1 MSKLS
6 KRKLMITIMKDM
18 NHSEHESKT
27 TGILNRLY
35 TCEEFA
41 SAKTIGVTISRFPEV
56 DTYPLIVTAW
66 ESGKQVAVPKC
77 NPKTREMDF
86 RLITSFDDLE
96 TVYMDLKEP
105 VEDRTISIAKR
116 KIDLQ
121 IVPGVVFSDEG
132 FRIGFG
138 GGYYDR
144 YLTDFSGNRIAL
156 AFEIQTS
163 QEVPIEEHDIPV
175 NKIITENR
183 VVQCREIRGAK

>member
-1 MSKLS
+1 MRKLS

-18 NHSEHESKT
+18 NHSEHASKST
-27 TGILNRLY
+27 EILERLY
-35 TCEEFA
+35 ICEEYA
-41 SAKTIGVTISRFPEV
+41 SAQTIGVTISRFPEV
-56 DTYPLIVTAW
+56 DTYPLIESAW

-77 NPKTREMDF
+77 NPETRVMDF

-105 VEDRTISIAKR
+105 VVDKTISIDKGQ
-116 KIDLQ
+116 IDLQ
-121 IVPGVVFSDEG
+121 IVPGVVYSDEG

-144 YLTDFSGNRIAL
+144 YLNDFNGDCISL
-156 AFEIQTS
+156 AFEVQTC

-183 VVQCREIRGAK
+183 VIQCREIRGNK

>member
-18 NHSEHESKT
+18 NHSEHARKSEA
-27 TGILNRLY
+27 ILERLH
-35 TCEEFA
+35 TCQEYA
-41 SAKTIGVTISRFPEV
+41 SARTIGVTISRFPEV
-56 DTYPLIVTAW
+56 NTLPLIETAW
-66 ESGKQVAVPKC
+66 EAGKQVAVPKC
-77 NPKTREMDF
+77 NPDTREMDF

-105 VEDRTISIAKR
+105 IVGRTVSIDKGQ
-116 KIDLQ
+116 IDLQ

-144 YLTDFSGNRIAL
+144 YLADYSGNRISL
-156 AFEIQTS
+156 AFNHQTS

-175 NKIITENR
+175 NMIVTENK
-183 VVQCREIRGAK
+183 VIQCLKTRDAK

>member
-18 NHSEHESKT
+18 NHSEHASKST
-27 TGILNRLY
+27 AILENLY
-35 TCEEFA
+35 LSKEFA
-41 SAKTIGVTISRFPEV
+41 SARTIGVTISRFPEV
-56 DTYPLIVTAW
+56 DTYPLIEFAW
-66 ESGKQVAVPKC
+66 KSGKQVVVPKC
-77 NPKTREMDF
+77 IPQTREMDF
-86 RLITSFDDLE
+86 RVITSMNDLE

-105 VEDRTISIAKR
+105 IVGRTIPVDKKR
-116 KIDLQ
+116 IDLQ
-121 IVPGVVFSDEG
+121 IVPGVLFSDEG

-144 YLTDFSGNRIAL
+144 YLTDYSGERISL
-156 AFEIQTS
+156 AFENQTS

-183 VVQCREIRGAK
+183 VIQCREIRGAK